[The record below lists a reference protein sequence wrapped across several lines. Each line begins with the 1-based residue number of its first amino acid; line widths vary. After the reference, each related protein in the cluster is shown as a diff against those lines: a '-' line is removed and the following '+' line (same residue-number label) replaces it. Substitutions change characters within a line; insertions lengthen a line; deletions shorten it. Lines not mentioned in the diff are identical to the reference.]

1 MTARA
6 WRRRGAALIV
16 AALVGAPAL
25 AAEKAAS
32 SSSPLLPGAD
42 SKEPISIDADKL
54 NYFDKEQK
62 AIYTG
67 NVVAIQGDSRLT
79 CTVLTIFLAKT
90 QPQDSGADGK
100 AAAAATPAGAPAAG
114 VGSGGSQVKHMDA
127 KGPVTVVSKTQVA
140 TGDRGSYDKDQNKVW
155 LFGNVTLSD
164 SGNVTKGDKLTYDL
178 TTGEAVVEVGKT
190 SERVHG
196 QFIPGS
202 NSPDAADKPAP
213 KKEAGANAA
222 DKPKAAKKKAPPD
235 ESVSTP

>member
-1 MTARA
+1 MSVPAG
-6 WRRRGAALIV
+6 RRRAIALIIAALI
-16 AALVGAPAL
+16 GAPVI
-25 AAEKAAS
+25 AAEKATS
-32 SSSPLLPGAD
+32 STSPLLPGAN

-54 NYFDKEQK
+54 DYFDKEQK

-67 NVVAIQGDSRLT
+67 NVVAIQGDSKLT
-79 CTVLTIFLAKT
+79 CTVLTIFLAKAE
-90 QPQDSGADGK
+90 PQAADAAGN
-100 AAAAATPAGAPAAG
+100 AAAATPAAATGPG

-127 KGPVTVVSKTQVA
+127 AGPVTVISKTQVA

-178 TTGEAVVEVGKT
+178 TTGEAVVEVDKS

-202 NSPDAADKPAP
+202 TSGDATDKSAP
-213 KKEAGANAA
+213 KKDAGATAA
-222 DKPKAAKKKAPPD
+222 DKPKPAKKKVPPD
-235 ESVSTP
+235 ESASKP